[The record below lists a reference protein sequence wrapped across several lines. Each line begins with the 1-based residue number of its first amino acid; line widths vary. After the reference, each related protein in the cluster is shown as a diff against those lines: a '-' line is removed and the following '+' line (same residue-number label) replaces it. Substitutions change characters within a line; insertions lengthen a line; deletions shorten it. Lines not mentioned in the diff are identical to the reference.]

1 MNLRELNYILIP
13 RAQESWERIERSPV
27 TRVVWP
33 LLDLVRSVT
42 LEGQV
47 VAVAMLVAAAAGVD
61 VRGSSLY
68 LVFCALFSLLFV
80 ALVMRPSTHV
90 RPDAVSLRVCGL
102 SRVLA
107 GGVAVIELEVENLS
121 NEPLDGLRI
130 VGPFLPWDARWVGPL
145 PGVSTLAPGEG
156 RRVFARVELLL
167 RGDRTLGR
175 FEVARAGA
183 LGLVLGRS
191 VRSEAARVLVL
202 PRPHV
207 EPGDALSE
215 RAEALEGG
223 RGRLYTSASAFELLG
238 VRPYRTGDR
247 PRDIVM
253 RAWARHG
260 ELIVRERGER
270 DAEQRAVVLDLR
282 GGGRRA
288 EVEVAVALAAGAL
301 SAWSPGTGRL
311 RLVLFGQHTMSLD
324 IPDAAGLGRAMDALA
339 ALNAGP
345 VAAQGDDARFE
356 LRTLSRA
363 VRSVAIVALHDAP
376 LAGPQAA
383 AALGSRLAVAW
394 LVARDSDRVAA
405 MPGARVVD
413 ASRLARA
420 LGVPT

>member
-1 MNLRELNYILIP
+1 VNLRELNYILIP
-13 RAQESWERIERSPV
+13 RAQESWERLERS
-27 TRVVWP
+27 RQFRFVWP
-33 LLDLVRSVT
+33 LVDLLRAVT

-80 ALVMRPSTHV
+80 ALVMRPSTHL
-90 RPDAVSLRVCGL
+90 RPTDAAVRVCGVA
-102 SRVLA
+102 RVVA

-121 NEPLDGLRI
+121 TRPLDGLRV

-145 PGVSTLAPGEG
+145 PGLSTLAPGEG

-202 PRPHV
+202 PRSHV
-207 EPGDALSE
+207 EPVDALGE
-215 RAEALEGG
+215 RAEVLEGV
-223 RGRLYTSASAFELLG
+223 RGRSSTSASGFELLG
-238 VRPYRTGDR
+238 ARPYRTGDR
-247 PRDIVM
+247 PKDIVM

-282 GGGRRA
+282 GRGWRA
-288 EVEVAVALAAGAL
+288 EVEVAVALTAGVL
-301 SAWSPGTGRL
+301 SAWSQGAGRL
-311 RLVLFGQHTMSLD
+311 RLVLLGQHTMSLD
-324 IPDAAGLGRAMDALA
+324 VSDIPALGRAMDALA
-339 ALNAGP
+339 ALTASP
-345 VAAQGDDARFE
+345 AADRGHDARLD
-356 LRTLSRA
+356 LRTLSSAARR
-363 VRSVAIVALHDAP
+363 VVVVALHDAP
-376 LAGPQAA
+376 LAGPDAA
-383 AALGSRLAVAW
+383 AALGSRLEVAW
-394 LVARDSDRVAA
+394 LVARDSERVAET
-405 MPGARVVD
+405 PRARVVD